1 MDSNSARIPL
11 SPYFDFMRK
20 LCSRRNCQRFLTKL
34 MLLALSSLTLPS
46 MAQNL
51 LEDVKIAGSVD
62 MIHPFNFDSPSKNTL
77 QVRSVELMAFGA
89 IDQTFDGWIDF
100 AGHYD
105 EGQFHF
111 ELHEAYISSS
121 KIFPGLEFKVGK
133 YFLNLGR
140 LNRFHQHDWVLSMA
154 PKSHREFF
162 VPGGEDSLGAEG
174 VADTGIEASYILPT
188 EHFYQITLGA
198 TNGQCYGHCETLGE
212 KPPRPLMYLRPTTM
226 FLGSPQGGLLIG
238 ATFLNREDAAKTE
251 TQLFGV
257 DATYK
262 KREGKTLKWLVQSEV
277 QYQEQTPLTEE
288 RSQKLGG
295 YIFTQ
300 YGQDQMY
307 YGLRVDGFS
316 HLNKK
321 FSGTTQDQ
329 DDLDY
334 GLTAQVEYQNSEFS
348 KFRVSY
354 IHEIDTTESLPDVK
368 DRMVLLQ
375 WVYHLGAHPV
385 HDF

>member
-1 MDSNSARIPL
+1 
-11 SPYFDFMRK
+11 
-20 LCSRRNCQRFLTKL
+20 
-34 MLLALSSLTLPS
+34 
-46 MAQNL
+46 
-51 LEDVKIAGSVD
+51 
-62 MIHPFNFDSPSKNTL
+62 
-77 QVRSVELMAFGA
+77 
-89 IDQTFDGWIDF
+89 
-100 AGHYD
+100 
-105 EGQFHF
+105 
-111 ELHEAYISSS
+111 
-121 KIFPGLEFKVGK
+121 
-133 YFLNLGR
+133 
-140 LNRFHQHDWVLSMA
+140 
-154 PKSHREFF
+154 
-162 VPGGEDSLGAEG
+162 
-174 VADTGIEASYILPT
+174 
-188 EHFYQITLGA
+188 
-198 TNGQCYGHCETLGE
+198 
-212 KPPRPLMYLRPTTM
+212 M